1 MPQINKMMG
10 IGSPGLV
17 AGFPVLSDEW
27 RWRYL
32 HYNNVAQTPAPRG
45 STLRVSRH
53 ENGYF
58 HFGVTIDQ
66 VEEKADGLI
75 LTMTKGRRLET
86 DFIILGT
93 GFDTDPRRQP
103 VIEPYADNILQWR
116 DRYTLRRVSRTR
128 G

>member
-17 AGFPVLSDEW
+17 AGFPALSDEW

-53 ENGYF
+53 ANGYF

-66 VEEKADGLI
+66 VEEEADGLI
-75 LTMTKGRRLET
+75 LTTTKDGVWKPISSFSVRAL
-86 DFIILGT
+86 IPI
-93 GFDTDPRRQP
+93 
-103 VIEPYADNILQWR
+103 
-116 DRYTLRRVSRTR
+116 RTANP
-128 G
+128 